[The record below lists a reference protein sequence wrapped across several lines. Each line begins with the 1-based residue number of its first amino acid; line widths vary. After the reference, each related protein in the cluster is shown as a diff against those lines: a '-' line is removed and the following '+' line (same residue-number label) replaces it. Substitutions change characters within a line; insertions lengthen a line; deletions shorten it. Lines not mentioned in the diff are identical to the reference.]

1 MAIYRNIHLSFWT
14 DTKVLD
20 DFTPEDKYFY
30 LYLLTNPY
38 TKLCG
43 CYEISITS
51 ISKEMGYTED
61 AVRKLID
68 RFQNYHKVIWYDEKT
83 KEIFLKNWSKY
94 NWTDSPKFK
103 KAVEKEI
110 VKVKSPKFK
119 KILEE
124 LVCGNSIDTVWIRY
138 LYGMDTTVPATDT
151 VTVSDNKIN
160 NIDMVEFG
168 PVYTPPVVTILL
180 NTGEELEIYQE
191 HIEKWQ
197 SLYPAVNVLQELRK
211 MSGWS
216 DANPQK
222 RKSIS
227 DIRPFI
233 NRWLAAE
240 QDKATSN
247 LAAAPGTSKN
257 KFNNFEGRKYDMNS
271 LERQMLQT

>member
-20 DFTPEDKYFY
+20 DFSPEDKYFY

-43 CYEISITS
+43 CYEISISS

-61 AVRKLID
+61 AVRKLIE
-68 RFQNYHKVIWYDEKT
+68 RFQNYHNVIWYDEKT

-110 VKVKSPKFK
+110 MKVKSHKFK
-119 KILEE
+119 KILEG
-124 LVCGNSIDTVWIRY
+124 LACGDSIDTVWIRY
-138 LYGMDTTVPATDT
+138 LYPMDTTVPATDT
-151 VTVSDNKIN
+151 VTVSDNNI
-160 NIDMVEFG
+160 NIDIDDSVEYG
-168 PVYTPPVVTILL
+168 PVYTPPVISILL
-180 NTGEELEIYQE
+180 STGEECGIYQE
-191 HIEKWQ
+191 QINKWQ

-227 DIRPFI
+227 EIRPFI
-233 NRWLAAE
+233 NRWLAVE
-240 QDKATSN
+240 QDKASQN
-247 LAAAPGTSKN
+247 VAAPGTPKSK
-257 KFNNFEGRKYDMNS
+257 FRNFEERRYAPDFYNS
-271 LERQMLQT
+271 LIE